1 MNMNETIELLNKS
14 TSDGYANLNKLAE
27 ININAWRQLAAGEM
41 AVMNL
46 VFETV
51 GKQADLLKD
60 AKRVDEL
67 VGKQTELAR
76 ELGEQLLE
84 SNKKRVEILSN
95 TRDEYQD
102 FAEASAAQA
111 RSQLDEAAE
120 VVKHAQQAA

>member
-46 VFETV
+46 VFETA

-60 AKRVDEL
+60 TKRVDEL
-67 VGKQTELAR
+67 LGKQTELAR

-84 SNKKRVEILSN
+84 SNKKRIEILSN

-102 FAEASAAQA
+102 FAKASAAQA
-111 RSQLDEAAE
+111 KSQLDEAAE
-120 VVKHAQQAA
+120 VVKHAQAA

>member
-46 VFETV
+46 VFETA
-51 GKQADLLKD
+51 GKQVDLLKD

-67 VGKQTELAR
+67 LGKQTELAR

-84 SNKKRVEILSN
+84 SNKKRIEILSN

-102 FAEASAAQA
+102 FAEASAVQA
-111 RSQLDEAAE
+111 KSQLDEAAE
-120 VVKHAQQAA
+120 VVKHAQAA